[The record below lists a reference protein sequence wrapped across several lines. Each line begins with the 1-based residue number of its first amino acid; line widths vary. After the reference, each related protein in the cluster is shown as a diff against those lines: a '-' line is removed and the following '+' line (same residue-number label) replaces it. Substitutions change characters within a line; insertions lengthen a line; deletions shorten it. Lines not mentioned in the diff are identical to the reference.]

1 MESGADDPA
10 EPEADDP
17 AEPEADD
24 PAEPGADDPAEPE
37 ADEGYERVS
46 EDEAEG
52 TVPYDVSN
60 EDRTWAII
68 THASAFVGFFV
79 PLGNILGPLLVWAV
93 KKDESQFVDENGKQA
108 INFQITWTI
117 LFFVAALSII
127 LVIGILLLPLVALAW
142 FVLVIIAIIRASDD
156 QVYDYP
162 LTLDIIS

>member
-1 MESGADDPA
+1 MESGTDDP
-10 EPEADDP
+10 EESGPD
-17 AEPEADD
+17 
-24 PAEPGADDPAEPE
+24 G
-37 ADEGYERVS
+37 GYEL
-46 EDEAEG
+46 EAEDDDSD
-52 TVPYDVSN
+52 TVPYDVSS

-68 THASAFVGFFV
+68 THASAFAGFFV
-79 PLGNILGPLLVWAV
+79 PLGNILGPLLVWAI

-156 QVYDYP
+156 EVYDYP

>member
-1 MESGADDPA
+1 MESGTDDP
-10 EPEADDP
+10 EESGPD
-17 AEPEADD
+17 
-24 PAEPGADDPAEPE
+24 G
-37 ADEGYERVS
+37 GYELGA
-46 EDEAEG
+46 EDDDSD
-52 TVPYDVSN
+52 TVPYDVSS

-79 PLGNILGPLLVWAV
+79 PLGNILGPLLVWAI
-93 KKDESQFVDENGKQA
+93 KKDESQFLDENGKQA

-142 FVLVIIAIIRASDD
+142 FVLVVIAIIRASDD